1 MRVVGS
7 VVEAE
12 SGRPLE
18 GLLVRAYDKDL
29 IFDDR
34 LGMTVFE
41 RFTKRAFDLL
51 IALSLVSVWIWQ
63 DARAHDTSPWPYL
76 IITALTGSIG
86 PLLYLLRR
94 PADSAPRLTARGY
107 ERHAIARGTSLRG
120 RRFF

>member
-1 MRVVGS
+1 MNTNRTIVAAVLAGFTALNVYVLS
-7 VVEAE
+7 EHSIVELFE
-12 SGRPLE
+12 
-18 GLLVRAYDKDL
+18 LVLANSATTL
-29 IFDDR
+29 
-34 LGMTVFE
+34 
-41 RFTKRAFDLL
+41 AFVDLL